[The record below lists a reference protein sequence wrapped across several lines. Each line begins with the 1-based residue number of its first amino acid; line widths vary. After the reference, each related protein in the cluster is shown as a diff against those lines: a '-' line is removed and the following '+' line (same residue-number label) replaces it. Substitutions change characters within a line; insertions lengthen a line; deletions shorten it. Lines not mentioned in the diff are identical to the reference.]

1 MRASCLWIHPHP
13 NLPPSRGKGLWAG
26 FRIEGEGTF
35 GRLMR
40 TPPEGNW
47 HYELITEGLMQLEQV
62 REVLFEGDSAYQHV
76 LIHEAECFGRSLVLD
91 DKTQSTELD
100 EFVYHEALVQP
111 AMVAHPNPR
120 SVFIAGG
127 GEGATAREALRHESV
142 ERVVMVDLDELVVRM
157 CKKYLPLH
165 HQGAFDDPRLTLLHE
180 DALRYVETTSER
192 FDVAIIDVPD
202 PLEAGPA
209 YLLFTRE
216 FYRSM
221 LSRLNPGGLMVAQSG
236 PTGATFY
243 EQCFSCVAH
252 TVGAVF
258 PAAHL
263 CEAFIPSF
271 GTTWG
276 FVIGAPDDA
285 VLTLTEAEIDRR
297 VAARVRGTLRSYDGV
312 AHKGMFAVPKF
323 LREAVAAERRV
334 ITRVEPLFVV

>member
-1 MRASCLWIHPHP
+1 MCSSTRRSAS
-13 NLPPSRGKGLWAG
+13 AG
-26 FRIEGEGTF
+26 R
-35 GRLMR
+35 
-40 TPPEGNW
+40 W
-47 HYELITEGLMQLEQV
+47 W
-62 REVLFEGDSAYQHV
+62 
-76 LIHEAECFGRSLVLD
+76 LD

-111 AMVAHPNPR
+111 AMIAHPNPR

-127 GEGATAREALRHESV
+127 GEGATAREALRHKSV
-142 ERVVMVDLDELVVRM
+142 EHVVMVDLDELVVSM

-180 DALRYVETTSER
+180 DALRYIETTEER
-192 FDVAIIDVPD
+192 FDIAIIDVPD

-209 YLLFTRE
+209 YLLFTQE

-221 LSRLNPGGLMVAQSG
+221 LSRLNPGGIMVAQSG

-252 TVGAVF
+252 TVGSVF

-276 FVIGAPDDA
+276 FVMGAPDDTA
-285 VLTLTEAEIDRR
+285 LTLTAAEIDRR
-297 VAARVRGTLRSYDGV
+297 IAERVRGTLRSYDGV
-312 AHKGMFAVPKF
+312 AHIGMFAVPKF

-334 ITRVEPLFVV
+334 ITRAEPLFVV